1 MLRNRLR
8 SDRLLFTIVGVSFA
22 FAIGLYYVIQRGKLG
37 DARLASDKTL
47 LSGLAAALVLLALAV
62 AALILRNVA
71 RVLAGR
77 RSGILGARLQ
87 ARVFFA
93 FLILVLI
100 PSLTLFAGAI
110 AIVVR
115 SLSDLIP
122 PDLAKTMDQAST
134 VAQMVQRGASDR
146 ARHFARI
153 VADDLA
159 RGPLSRDP
167 PAARGEIA
175 KELEGMMRR
184 YDLGAVGVVPRSGS
198 PVAVAEVPRG
208 GTATALP
215 SELTRVPDALVD
227 DTLATGRGGVSS
239 DRLAYGWRTVATDAV
254 RSRGEVV
261 GAAWAAI
268 YIPEDQARKV
278 DSLLL
283 SSREIEDYG
292 ARRPVVQRLYVALF
306 ALLTLLVLFAA
317 MWSSF
322 YIAGQI
328 TNPILALARGTEAL
342 AEGDLTYRVPGGGG
356 DEIGRLVSSFNR
368 MAGEIQRQRRE
379 IEGRRRYIET
389 ILEAIPVG
397 VVSLDADGRVST
409 ANRAALDVLR
419 LSQPPRGSSAAEAL
433 SGGREAVHR
442 VVQPVLEGW
451 ARRSSREVPIDADG
465 KEAMVEA
472 TATRFGIPGRGE
484 GVLLIL
490 EDLTPLR
497 RAERLA
503 AWGEVA
509 RRLAHEF
516 KNPLTPIRL
525 SAERLLRRFRRDP
538 EEAGEVLE
546 EMVGN
551 IVREVESLR
560 GLVDEFS
567 KFARLPE
574 LRPEPGDVGRV
585 AEEAVALYRP
595 SHPSIRFV
603 TELAADLPPH
613 SIDAEAMRRALI
625 NLLENA
631 VALLGPEG
639 EITVRTSRQPGQ
651 WPVLLEVGDNGP
663 GLPEGERDALFLPT
677 FSRRPGGT
685 GLGLAIVHRIVT
697 DHGGR
702 IHAED
707 NPGGGTRFV
716 IELPAAPAAGA
727 AAEEDTSS

>member
-1 MLRNRLR
+1 MLRDRFR
-8 SDRLLFTIVGVSFA
+8 SDRLLFTIVGLSFVLTVV
-22 FAIGLYYVIQRGKLG
+22 LYYVIQRGKLG
-37 DARLASDKTL
+37 DTRLAGDKTL

-62 AALILRNVA
+62 AALIVRNVA

-93 FLILVLI
+93 FFFLVLI

-110 AIVVR
+110 AIVLR

-122 PDLAKTMDQAST
+122 PDIAKTMDQAAGI
-134 VAQMVQRGASDR
+134 AQRAQREASDE
-146 ARHFARI
+146 ARHFARV

-159 RGPLSRDP
+159 RGPLGKEP

-175 KELEGMMRR
+175 RALDELRRR
-184 YDLGAVGVVPRSGS
+184 YGLTAVGVAFGSGS
-198 PVAVAEVPRG
+198 PVAVAEVVRG
-208 GTATALP
+208 GAATALP
-215 SELTRVPDALVD
+215 TELTRVPEAIVRE
-227 DTLATGRGGVSS
+227 TFESGRAGLTS
-239 DRLAYGWRTVATDAV
+239 DRLAYGWRTVATEAV
-254 RSRGEVV
+254 RVKGETVAV
-261 GAAWAAI
+261 AWAAV
-268 YIPEDQARKV
+268 YIPEEEARRI
-278 DSLLL
+278 DSVLL
-283 SSREIEDYG
+283 SGREVEDYG
-292 ARRPVVQRLYVALF
+292 TRRPVVQRLYVALF

-317 MWSSF
+317 VWTSF
-322 YIAGQI
+322 YVAGQI

-342 AEGDLTYRVPGGGG
+342 AGGDLTYRVPGSGG
-356 DEIGRLVSSFNR
+356 DEIGQLVASFNR

-397 VVSLDADGRVST
+397 VLSLDAEARVAT
-409 ANRAALDVLR
+409 ANRAALELLR
-419 LSQPPRGSSAAEAL
+419 LADLPRGMPVAEAL
-433 SGGREAVHR
+433 SGGREAVYR

-451 ARRSSREVPIDADG
+451 ARRSSREVPVEVEG
-465 KEAMVEA
+465 KQAMVEA
-472 TATRFGIPGRGE
+472 TAARFGIPGRGE
-484 GVLLIL
+484 GVLVVL

-525 SAERLLRRFRRDP
+525 SAERLLRRYRRSP
-538 EEAGEVLE
+538 AEAGEVLE

-551 IVREVESLR
+551 IVREVDSLK

-567 KFARLPE
+567 RFARLPE
-574 LRPEPGDVGRV
+574 LRPEPGDVGKV
-585 AEEAVALYRP
+585 AEEALALYRT
-595 SHPSIRFV
+595 SHPQIRYE
-603 TELAADLPPH
+603 TEFADDLPPH
-613 SIDAEAMRRALI
+613 AVDTEALRRALI
-625 NLLENA
+625 NLLDNA
-631 VALLGPEG
+631 VALLGPG
-639 EITVRTSRQPGQ
+639 GTIAVRTRRQPGQ
-651 WPVLLEVGDNGP
+651 WPVVLEVADNGP
-663 GLPEGERDALFLPT
+663 GLPEGAREQLFLPSFT
-677 FSRRPGGT
+677 RRPGGT

-702 IHAED
+702 IRAED

-716 IELPAAPAAGA
+716 IELPAAAAVVA
-727 AAEEDTSS
+727 DEETSP

>member
-1 MLRNRLR
+1 MLRNRFR
-8 SDRLLFTIVGVSFA
+8 SDRLLFTIVGLSFVLTVV
-22 FAIGLYYVIQRGKLG
+22 LYYVIQRGKLG
-37 DARLASDKTL
+37 DTRLAGDKTL

-62 AALILRNVA
+62 AALIVRNVA

-93 FLILVLI
+93 FFFLVLI

-110 AIVVR
+110 AIVLR

-122 PDLAKTMDQAST
+122 PDIAKTMDQAAGI
-134 VAQMVQRGASDR
+134 AQMAQRESSAD
-146 ARHFARI
+146 ARHFARV

-159 RGPLSRDP
+159 RGPLARDP
-167 PAARGEIA
+167 AAARGEIA
-175 KELEGMMRR
+175 RTLDELRRR
-184 YDLGAVGVVPRSGS
+184 YGLTAVGVAFPSGS
-198 PVAVAEVPRG
+198 PVAVAEIVRG

-215 SELTRVPDALVD
+215 TELTRVPEAIVRE
-227 DTLATGRGGVSS
+227 TFASGKGGLTS
-239 DRLAYGWRTVATDAV
+239 DRLVYGWRTVATEAV
-254 RSRGEVV
+254 RVRGETVAV
-261 GAAWAAI
+261 AWAAV
-268 YIPEDQARKV
+268 YIPEDDARRI
-278 DSLLL
+278 DSVLL
-283 SSREIEDYG
+283 SGREVEDYG
-292 ARRPVVQRLYVALF
+292 TRRPVVQRLYVALF

-317 MWSSF
+317 VWTSF
-322 YIAGQI
+322 YVAGQI

-342 AEGDLTYRVPGGGG
+342 AGGDLTYRVPGSGG
-356 DEIGRLVSSFNR
+356 DEIGQLVSSFNR

-397 VVSLDADGRVST
+397 VLSLDADARVAT
-409 ANRAALDVLR
+409 ANRAALELLR
-419 LSQPPRGSSAAEAL
+419 LSDLPRGAPVTEAL
-433 SGGREAVHR
+433 SGGREAVYR

-451 ARRSSREVPIDADG
+451 ARRSSREVPVEVEG
-465 KEAMVEA
+465 KQAMVEA
-472 TATRFGIPGRGE
+472 TAARFGIPGRGE
-484 GVLLIL
+484 GVLVVL

-525 SAERLLRRFRRDP
+525 SAERLLRRYRRSP

-551 IVREVESLR
+551 IVREVDSLK

-567 KFARLPE
+567 RFARLPE
-574 LRPEPGDVGRV
+574 LRPEPGDVGKV
-585 AEEAVALYRP
+585 AEEALALYRT
-595 SHPSIRFV
+595 SHPQIRYE
-603 TELAADLPPH
+603 TEFADDLPPH
-613 SIDAEAMRRALI
+613 AVDTEAMRRALI
-625 NLLENA
+625 NLLDNA
-631 VALLGPEG
+631 VALLGPGG
-639 EITVRTSRQPGQ
+639 EIAVRTRRQPGQ
-651 WPVLLEVGDNGP
+651 WPVVLEVADNGP
-663 GLPEGERDALFLPT
+663 GLPEGAREQLFLPSFT
-677 FSRRPGGT
+677 RRPGGT

-702 IHAED
+702 IRAED

-716 IELPAAPAAGA
+716 IELPAAAVVAAD
-727 AAEEDTSS
+727 EETSP